1 MRETVNISVL
11 GAGSWGTAIANLLAK
26 KGYEVTLWVR
36 NKELLKDIERK
47 RENEAYLKG
56 IKIHG
61 SIKLENDLRRAVPN
75 KSVIV
80 IAIPVV
86 FLREMLGSVDSKVD
100 SYVVSLSKGIETETF
115 LTATEIIKD
124 ILGIEDSKI
133 AALSGPNFALEVA
146 KGLPTA
152 TVLASCNLETAKFL
166 QTAFSTSRFRV
177 YTSRDVKGVE
187 LCGAMKNVMA
197 IASGI
202 SDGLNLGLNARASL
216 ITRGLSETIRLGSL
230 FGAKKE
236 TFMGL
241 SGIGDLVLTCTGD
254 LSRNRTV
261 GLEIARGKNI
271 RDILYKMKMVPEG
284 INTTKAVYE
293 YSLKNNID
301 LPITKEVYNVIYKG
315 KNPMEALDALMN
327 RPLKEEN
334 YLL

>member
-1 MRETVNISVL
+1 MKEMLDISVL

-26 KGYEVTLWVR
+26 KGHKVTLWVR
-36 NKELLKDIERK
+36 SKKLLKNIEKK
-47 RENEAYLKG
+47 RENELYLKG
-56 IKIHG
+56 VKIID
-61 SIKLENDLRRAVPN
+61 SIELENDLEKAVYKKN
-75 KSVIV
+75 VIA
-80 IAIPVV
+80 IAIPVA
-86 FLREMLGSVDSKVD
+86 FLRKILSSIKSNVD
-100 SYVVSLSKGIETETF
+100 SYIVSLSKGIEIETF
-115 LTATEIIKD
+115 STSTEIIKD
-124 ILGIEDSKI
+124 ILNIEKFRI

-152 TVLASCNLETAKFL
+152 TVLASISQETARFL
-166 QTAFSTSRFRV
+166 QAVFSTSRFRV
-177 YTSRDVKGVE
+177 YTSSDIKGVE

-216 ITRGLSETIRLGSL
+216 ITRGLSETMRLGLL
-230 FGAKKE
+230 FGAQKE

-261 GLEIARGKNI
+261 GLEIARGRRI
-271 RDILYKMKMVPEG
+271 DDILSEINMVPEG
-284 INTTKAVYE
+284 VNTTKAVYK

-301 LPITKEVYNVIYKG
+301 LPITKEVYNVIYNRKS
-315 KNPMEALDALMN
+315 PLEALDSLMN
-327 RPLKEEN
+327 RPLKDES